1 MSRVQIRDSAL
12 HGQQP
17 EDLQTRAEWGM
28 ADNHHIAADPAAALS
43 YYRWTRQ
50 ALEWR
55 MAGAAD
61 WQRVELAPG
70 EVREYPLEE

>member
-1 MSRVQIRDSAL
+1 
-12 HGQQP
+12 
-17 EDLQTRAEWGM
+17 M
-28 ADNHHIAADPAAALS
+28 ADNNNHIAADPAAAALS

-70 EVREYPLEE
+70 EIREYPLEE